1 MSSSRILFP
10 QFRDEQADSKYPF
23 ADHVTLLAINTGIKL
38 PTDLFLD
45 ASFFGIGANVG
56 LYLSA
61 VIVTTQTVTVTIG
74 DSGADRKFTATY
86 ASATPPDSGVLN
98 FFDTYG
104 RPAGLLVAAPTVRDS
119 AGTIKEVT
127 PLVDLAAW
135 PAGEHKF
142 SAATAEF
149 VASVSVPAQEP
160 GVRAITASASPE
172 ISTGDVWLIGN
183 AGVVL
188 SVEGTNTIRVDVV
201 GVPLFKRF
209 VCAPLTAFPPKK
221 FLRTINGCGAD
232 EYGNFTFTATGNIS
246 HVAGEKNPH
255 PVVRI
260 YPTGNAIN
268 FDTVGPQVS

>member
-1 MSSSRILFP
+1 MSSARILFP

-23 ADHVTLLAINTGIKL
+23 ADHVTLLAINTGIRL

-45 ASFFGIGANVG
+45 ASFFGIGTNVG

-86 ASATPPDSGVLN
+86 ASASPPDSGVLN
-98 FFDTYG
+98 FVDTYG
-104 RPAGLLVAAPTVRDS
+104 RPAGLLVAAPTVRDA

-135 PAGEHKF
+135 PAGEHRF
-142 SAATAEF
+142 NAATAEF

-160 GVRAITASASPE
+160 GVRAITASSSPE

-188 SVEGTNTIRVDVV
+188 RVEGANTIRVDVV

-209 VCAPLTAFPPKK
+209 VCAPLTSFPPKK
-221 FLRTINGCGAD
+221 F
-232 EYGNFTFTATGNIS
+232 S
-246 HVAGEKNPH
+246 
-255 PVVRI
+255 
-260 YPTGNAIN
+260 
-268 FDTVGPQVS
+268 

>member
-23 ADHVTLLAINTGIKL
+23 ADHVTLLATNTGIKL
-38 PTDLFLD
+38 PTELFLD

-61 VIVTTQTVTVTIG
+61 VIVTTQTVTITVG
-74 DSGADRKFTATY
+74 DNGTDKKFTAAY
-86 ASATPPDSGVLN
+86 ASANPPDSGVLN
-98 FFDTYG
+98 FVDTYN
-104 RPAGLLVAAPTVRDS
+104 RPAGLLIATPTIRNTD
-119 AGTIKEVT
+119 GTIKEVT
-127 PLVDLAAW
+127 PLVALAAW

-160 GVRAITASASPE
+160 GVRAITATSATE
-172 ISTGDVWLIGN
+172 IDTGDVWLVGN
-183 AGVVL
+183 GGIVL
-188 SVEGTNTIRVDVV
+188 RVENENTIRVDVV

-209 VCAPLTAFPPKK
+209 VCAPLTSFPTKK
-221 FLRTINGCGAD
+221 FLRTINGCGPD

-246 HVAGEKNPH
+246 HLPEEKNLH
-255 PVVRI
+255 PVIRV
-260 YPTGNAIN
+260 YPTGDAIN

>member
-1 MSSSRILFP
+1 MSSARILFP
-10 QFRDEQADSKYPF
+10 QFRDEQTDSKYPF
-23 ADHVTLLAINTGIKL
+23 ADHVTLLATNTGIKL
-38 PTDLFLD
+38 PAELFLD

-74 DSGADRKFTATY
+74 DSGADKKFTATY
-86 ASATPPDSGVLN
+86 ESANPPDSGVLN
-98 FFDTYG
+98 FVDVYG
-104 RPAGLLVAAPTVRDS
+104 RPAGLLVAAPTMRDS
-119 AGTIKEVT
+119 SGTIKEVT
-127 PLVDLAAW
+127 PLVALAAW

-149 VASVSVPAQEP
+149 VASVAVPAQEP
-160 GVRAITASASPE
+160 GVRAITATSAAE
-172 ISTGDVWLIGN
+172 INTGDVWLIGN
-183 AGVVL
+183 GGVVL
-188 SVEGTNTIRVDVV
+188 RVENENTIRVDVV

-209 VCAPLTAFPPKK
+209 VCAPLTSFPPKK

-246 HVAGEKNPH
+246 HLAEEKNPH

-260 YPTGNAIN
+260 YPTGDAIN
-268 FDTVGPQVS
+268 FDTVGPQVR